1 MPEVFRCEIHLKL
14 KFGDIV
20 EEEEDNV
27 EARDD
32 ASHVAEKI
40 EQFVVAALIDDTFIE
55 RFEDHIGGGI
65 CWGWGDIGEDVTN
78 WKTWDCVFDTE
89 GEDTCI
95 SSSIGRLQLVVVLV
109 CGFRWNT
116 ENFSIET
123 IGEKRTTVAK
133 IYIWVGHVE
142 LNLATGGRWAASGG
156 AGEVEFDIF
165 VQCAEGVGTS

>member
-1 MPEVFRCEIHLKL
+1 MLDCISHFLADFDYSPIRFPSCVFEHTEGCLFEIAVDCISFALSVPEVFRCEIHLKL

-65 CWGWGDIGEDVTN
+65 C
-78 WKTWDCVFDTE
+78 
-89 GEDTCI
+89 
-95 SSSIGRLQLVVVLV
+95 
-109 CGFRWNT
+109 
-116 ENFSIET
+116 
-123 IGEKRTTVAK
+123 
-133 IYIWVGHVE
+133 
-142 LNLATGGRWAASGG
+142 
-156 AGEVEFDIF
+156 
-165 VQCAEGVGTS
+165 